1 MIPAL
6 LDCDTGHDDAM
17 AILMAGQRLDLRG
30 VTTVFGNAT
39 VADTTANTCR
49 ILELARLVDVP
60 VAVGAAAPLEGA
72 FVHEAGVHGMTGM
85 DGHDLPSPAVRP
97 IDEPAADFVARTA
110 AATRGLHL
118 VATGPLTNIAQAL
131 TSFPGTRTALAGIS
145 IMGGSTGLG
154 NATPVAEYN
163 IQADPK
169 AADIVFASGIPIRMV
184 GLNVTRQVAA
194 TPERRRHLRSLGN
207 RTGQV
212 VADLLDYFSERLEE
226 RYGLAGASMHDPLAV
241 AALCDPDILRFE
253 AMEVRIE
260 REGAHTTG
268 MTVCDL
274 RHLCPLTLRRQRD
287 PLGCPN
293 AEVAVAVDAG
303 LFWERFIDV
312 VADCP

>member
-110 AATRGLHL
+110 AATRDSISSPP
-118 VATGPLTNIAQAL
+118 ARSP
-131 TSFPGTRTALAGIS
+131 TSLKP
-145 IMGGSTGLG
+145 
-154 NATPVAEYN
+154 
-163 IQADPK
+163 
-169 AADIVFASGIPIRMV
+169 
-184 GLNVTRQVAA
+184 
-194 TPERRRHLRSLGN
+194 
-207 RTGQV
+207 
-212 VADLLDYFSERLEE
+212 
-226 RYGLAGASMHDPLAV
+226 
-241 AALCDPDILRFE
+241 
-253 AMEVRIE
+253 
-260 REGAHTTG
+260 
-268 MTVCDL
+268 
-274 RHLCPLTLRRQRD
+274 
-287 PLGCPN
+287 
-293 AEVAVAVDAG
+293 
-303 LFWERFIDV
+303 
-312 VADCP
+312 

>member
-17 AILMAGQRLDLRG
+17 AILMAGQRLDLQG

-49 ILELARLVDVP
+49 ILELAGLADVP
-60 VAVGAAAPLEGA
+60 VAAGAAAPLEGV

-85 DGHDLPSPAVRP
+85 DGHDLPPPAGRP
-97 IDEPAADFVARTA
+97 IDEPAADFIARTA
-110 AATRGLHL
+110 ATTRGLHL
-118 VATGPLTNIAQAL
+118 VATGPLTNIARVL
-131 TSFPGTRTALAGIS
+131 TSFPETRAALAGIS
-145 IMGGSTGLG
+145 IMGGSTGQG

-194 TPERRRHLRSLGN
+194 TPGRRQRLRSLGN
-207 RTGQV
+207 RTGRV
-212 VADLLDYFSERLEE
+212 VADLLDFFSGRLEE

-274 RHLCPLTLRRQRD
+274 RHLCPVTLLRQRD

-303 LFWERFIDV
+303 LFWERFIGV
-312 VADCP
+312 VAACP